1 MEDVGSIGNEK
12 FHSSFQRGPLD
23 PIETNR
29 FKWKSTFRFVRDLE
43 KIRFEERSMLH
54 AKHASVDLGL

>member
-29 FKWKSTFRFVRDLE
+29 FKWKSTFPFMRDK